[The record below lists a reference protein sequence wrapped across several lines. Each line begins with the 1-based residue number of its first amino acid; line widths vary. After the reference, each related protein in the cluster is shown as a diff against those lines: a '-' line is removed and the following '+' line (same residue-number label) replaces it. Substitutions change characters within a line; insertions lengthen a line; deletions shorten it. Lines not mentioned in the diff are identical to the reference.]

1 MTQIVFIVA
10 AFILTYAGV
19 EVFRR
24 WTLRREILDV
34 PNERSS
40 HTVPTPRGGG
50 LIIVLVCLLFYS
62 IYAGFIVHNFSFGY
76 FAGAILIALISWF
89 DDLKSVSSALR
100 FLIHAVGA
108 GLVIFSLG
116 YWQKIYLPFIGEI
129 DAGFVGLVITFFWII
144 WLTNAY
150 NFMDGIDG
158 IAAAQALTAGIGW
171 LLVGLFFRLEITG
184 FLGGVLAFSSL
195 GFLLHNWQ
203 PAKIFMGDVGSA
215 FLGYTFAVMPLTA
228 ASEIRE
234 NQSLLAV
241 VAVWLVWLFVFDTL
255 YTFFR
260 RLLRGEKFWQAHRS
274 HLYQRLVIAGYS
286 HRFVTILYG
295 ILSILILAAV
305 LFRFRTGD
313 GFDAVPVLLV
323 PAAGIGL
330 IILCYVKE
338 KRLT

>member
-1 MTQIVFIVA
+1 MTQIVFIAA

-50 LIIVLVCLLFYS
+50 LVIALVCLVFYAF
-62 IYAGFIVHNFSFGY
+62 YAGFTAHHISFGY
-76 FAGAILIALISWF
+76 FAGAILIAVVSWF

-100 FLIHAVGA
+100 FLIHAIGA
-108 GLVIFSLG
+108 GLAIFSLG

-129 DAGFVGLVITFFWII
+129 DAGFVGLIVTFFWII

-158 IAAAQALTAGIGW
+158 IAATQALTAGIGW
-171 LLVGLFFRLEITG
+171 LLVGLVFNLEITG

-215 FLGYTFAVMPLTA
+215 FLGYTFAVMPLLA
-228 ASEIRE
+228 ASETAK
-234 NQSLLAV
+234 NQSLLTV

-286 HRFVTILYG
+286 HRFVTGLYG
-295 ILSILILAAV
+295 ILSLMILAAV
-305 LFRFRTGD
+305 LFRFRAGD
-313 GFDAVPVLLV
+313 VFAGVPVLL
-323 PAAGIGL
+323 AAATGVGL